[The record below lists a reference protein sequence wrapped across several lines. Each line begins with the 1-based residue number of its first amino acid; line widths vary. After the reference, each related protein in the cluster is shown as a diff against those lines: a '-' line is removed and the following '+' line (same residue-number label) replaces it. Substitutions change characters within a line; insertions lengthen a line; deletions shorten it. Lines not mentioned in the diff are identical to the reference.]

1 MAINFLNT
9 VNFNRNQLEQVV
21 IQSVSSDPTTNNV
34 VGQII
39 FNTTDDTLKQYVADT
54 QNPPVPATPT
64 PGWVEVG
71 STSAVE
77 TFTNTSGTYV
87 AFGTNNA
94 AAKGNVTV
102 GTVDLTAVNGG
113 AVTDTRFLSKDNT
126 WDKISFNVKDA
137 EGTPNTF
144 KIGPNDDLIFS
155 GVAYSAGGGTITDAS
170 TDGTVSIG
178 LITTAGTPSATTF
191 YRGDGSWVVP
201 TNDLYTLGK
210 AAASNDLILKND
222 GTDQD
227 TIVFNGTAKEI
238 KLDVATADSYTFSL
252 ADGAFAA
259 WGSTGTNLQ
268 LPEHATAKTP
278 ASGDD
283 STRIATTAFV
293 QAAVTGLLEFKGGF
307 DADTGTIVG
316 GTTNLTKNDQPNT
329 GDQRV
334 AVAVGDYYV
343 VTVAGDFFGNTATPL
358 TPGDS
363 VIVQTTAAAGASTE
377 ADFIIVQSDTDLAT
391 LSTVGL
397 GNVNADTDDS
407 KLGISVSYLS
417 GTAKTGVDL
426 VGLDAGG
433 AVDNSDVIF
442 GNNGTKNVKF
452 AISDIVGKSSVQLLL
467 DTPNVTGVTNQSS
480 PPTGTQGW
488 VINSNTVL
496 ESAALGC
503 SVEVMTAAGQT
514 VYADVSRSGNAITI
528 NFTAPSAITQGTY
541 RAIVTR
547 G

>member
-54 QNPPVPATPT
+54 QNPPVPASPT

-87 AFGTNNA
+87 AFGTDNA

-102 GTVDLTAVNGG
+102 GTVDLTAADGT
-113 AVTDTRFLSKDNT
+113 ADTDTRFLSKDNT
-126 WDKISFNVKDA
+126 WDKVSFNVKDV

-144 KIGPNDDLIFS
+144 KTGPNDDLIFS
-155 GVAYSAGGGTITDAS
+155 GVAYSAGGGTVTDAS
-170 TDGTVSIG
+170 TSGTVSVG

-191 YRGDGSWVVP
+191 YRGDGSWVIPV
-201 TNDLYTLGK
+201 NDLYTLGK

-222 GTDQD
+222 GVDQD

-238 KLDVATADSYTFSL
+238 KLDVATADNYTFSL

-259 WGSTGTNLQ
+259 WGTAGTNLQ

-307 DADTGTIVG
+307 NA
-316 GTTNLTKNDQPNT
+316 NT
-329 GDQRV
+329 GDLDSPLTTDLYTDTIIN
-334 AVAVGDYYV
+334 VGDYYV
-343 VTVAGDFFGNTATPL
+343 VTTAGDFFGNTATPL

-363 VIVQTTAAAGASTE
+363 VIAQNAVPDPSTTPAVE
-377 ADFIIVQSDTDLAT
+377 ADFIVVQSDTDLAT

-426 VGLDAGG
+426 VGLDPGG

-452 AISDIVGKSSVQLLL
+452 NIGNIIAKSSVQLLL
-467 DTPNVTGVTNQSS
+467 NTTTTGVSNQSS

-496 ESAALGC
+496 EAAALDCG
-503 SVEVMTAAGQT
+503 VEIMTAAGQT
-514 VYADVSRSGNAITI
+514 VYADITRSSNNITI
-528 NFTAPSAITQGTY
+528 NFTAPSAIAQGTY

>member
-1 MAINFLNT
+1 MAINFLNKVDFNKNELDHARI
-9 VNFNRNQLEQVV
+9 VNEAGNTAAGTGVTGQLYFDTTADSGVGVLKVWTNQ
-21 IQSVSSDPTTNNV
+21 
-34 VGQII
+34 
-39 FNTTDDTLKQYVADT
+39 
-54 QNPPVPATPT
+54 
-64 PGWVEVG
+64 WVEVG
-71 STSAVE
+71 GGVESLTTTQTGNSTGNSITLLSSAIGPV
-77 TFTNTSGTYV
+77 TVNAFAYAGAGNVGYVPSGGTNT
-87 AFGTNNA
+87 
-94 AAKGNVTV
+94 K
-102 GTVDLTAVNGG
+102 
-113 AVTDTRFLSKDNT
+113 FL
-126 WDKISFNVKDA
+126 
-137 EGTPNTF
+137 
-144 KIGPNDDLIFS
+144 
-155 GVAYSAGGGTITDAS
+155 
-170 TDGTVSIG
+170 
-178 LITTAGTPSATTF
+178 
-191 YRGDGSWVVP
+191 RGDGTWVVPTDTGVTGVTLVTGTSSGAPLTESITNRELTLTSMAYNGGTNIGYVPTGGSGTTFLRGDGTWVVP

-210 AAASNDLILKND
+210 AAGSNNLILKND
-222 GTDQD
+222 GVDQD
-227 TIVFNGTAKEI
+227 TIVFNGTSKEI

-259 WGSTGTNLQ
+259 WGTAGTNLQ

-307 DADTGTIVG
+307 NA
-316 GTTNLTKNDQPNT
+316 NT
-329 GDQRV
+329 GDLDSPLTTDLYTDTIIN
-334 AVAVGDYYV
+334 VGDYYV
-343 VTVAGDFFGNTATPL
+343 VTTAGDFFGNAATPL

-363 VIVQTTAAAGASTE
+363 VIAQNAVPDPSTTPAVE
-377 ADFIIVQSDTDLAT
+377 ADFIVVQSDTDLAT

-426 VGLDAGG
+426 VGLDPGG

-452 AISDIVGKSSVQLLL
+452 NIGNIIAKSSVQLLL
-467 DTPNVTGVTNQSS
+467 DTPNVTGVSNQSS
-480 PPTGTQGW
+480 PPAGTQGW

-496 ESAALGC
+496 EAAALNCG
-503 SVEVMTAAGQT
+503 VEVMTDAGQT
-514 VYADVSRSGNAITI
+514 VYADISRSGNDITI

>member
-54 QNPPVPATPT
+54 QNPPVPASPT

-87 AFGTNNA
+87 AFGTDNA

-102 GTVDLTAVNGG
+102 GTIDLTAADGT
-113 AVTDTRFLSKDNT
+113 ADTDTRFLSKDNT
-126 WDKISFNVKDA
+126 WDKVSFNVKDV

-144 KIGPNDDLIFS
+144 KTGPNDNLIFS
-155 GVAYSAGGGTITDAS
+155 GVAYSAGGGTVTDAS
-170 TDGTVSIG
+170 TPGTVSIG
-178 LITTAGTPSATTF
+178 LITTAGTPGATTF
-191 YRGDGSWVVP
+191 YRGDGSWVIPV
-201 TNDLYTLGK
+201 NDLYTLGK
-210 AAASNDLILKND
+210 AANSNDLILKNN
-222 GTDQD
+222 GVDQD

-238 KLDVATADSYTFSL
+238 KLDVATADNYTFSL

-259 WGSTGTNLQ
+259 WGSAGTNLQ

-307 DADTGTIVG
+307 NA
-316 GTTNLTKNDQPNT
+316 NT
-329 GDQRV
+329 GDLDSPLTGDLYTDV
-334 AVAVGDYYV
+334 AISIGDYYV
-343 VTVAGDFFGNTATPL
+343 VTTAGNFFGNAATPL

-363 VIVQTTAAAGASTE
+363 VIVQIAQDAGDAAE
-377 ADFIIVQSDTDLAT
+377 VDFIVVQSDTDLAT

-397 GNVNADTDDS
+397 GNVNADTADS

-417 GTAKTGVDL
+417 GTAKTGVDI

-433 AVDNSDVIF
+433 AVDNSDVVF

-452 AISDIVGKSSVQLLL
+452 RISDIVGKSSVQLLL
-467 DTPNVTGVTNQSS
+467 NTTITGVTDQSS
-480 PPTGTQGW
+480 PPSGTQGW

-496 ESAALGC
+496 EKSALDC
-503 SVEVMTAAGQT
+503 SVEVMTEAGQT
-514 VYADVSRSGNAITI
+514 VYADVTRSSNNITI
-528 NFTAPSAITQGTY
+528 NFTAPIAIAQGTY

>member
-1 MAINFLNT
+1 MAINFLNKVDFNKNELDHARI
-9 VNFNRNQLEQVV
+9 VNEAGNTAAGTGVTGQLYFDTTADSGVGVLKVWTNQ
-21 IQSVSSDPTTNNV
+21 
-34 VGQII
+34 
-39 FNTTDDTLKQYVADT
+39 
-54 QNPPVPATPT
+54 
-64 PGWVEVG
+64 WVEVG
-71 STSAVE
+71 GGVESLTTTQAGNSTGDSITLLSSAIGPV
-77 TFTNTSGTYV
+77 TVNAFAYAGAGNVGYVPSGGTNT
-87 AFGTNNA
+87 
-94 AAKGNVTV
+94 K
-102 GTVDLTAVNGG
+102 
-113 AVTDTRFLSKDNT
+113 FL
-126 WDKISFNVKDA
+126 
-137 EGTPNTF
+137 
-144 KIGPNDDLIFS
+144 
-155 GVAYSAGGGTITDAS
+155 
-170 TDGTVSIG
+170 
-178 LITTAGTPSATTF
+178 
-191 YRGDGSWVVP
+191 RGDGTWVVPTDTGITGVTLATGTSGGAPLTESITNRELTLTSMAYNGGTNIGYVPTGGSVTTFLRGDGTWVVP

-222 GTDQD
+222 GVDQD

-238 KLDVATADSYTFSL
+238 KLDVATADNYTFSL

-259 WGSTGTNLQ
+259 WGTAGTNLQ

-307 DADTGTIVG
+307 NA
-316 GTTNLTKNDQPNT
+316 NT
-329 GDQRV
+329 GDLDSPLTTDLYTDTIIN
-334 AVAVGDYYV
+334 VGDYYV
-343 VTVAGDFFGNTATPL
+343 VTTAGDFFGNAATPL

-363 VIVQTTAAAGASTE
+363 VIAQNAVPDPSTTPAVE
-377 ADFIIVQSDTDLAT
+377 ADFIVVQSDTDLAT

-426 VGLDAGG
+426 VGLDPGG

-452 AISDIVGKSSVQLLL
+452 NIGNIIAKSSVQLLL
-467 DTPNVTGVTNQSS
+467 DTPNVTGVSNQSS
-480 PPTGTQGW
+480 PPAGTQGW

-496 ESAALGC
+496 EAAALDCG
-503 SVEVMTAAGQT
+503 VEVMTAAGQT
-514 VYADVSRSGNAITI
+514 VYADISRSGNNITI

>member
-54 QNPPVPATPT
+54 QNPPVPASPT

-87 AFGTNNA
+87 AFGTDNDK
-94 AAKGNVTV
+94 AKGNVTV
-102 GTVDLTAVNGG
+102 GTVDLTAANGT

-126 WDKISFNVKDA
+126 WDKVSFNVKDV

-144 KIGPNDDLIFS
+144 KTGPNDNLIFS
-155 GVAYSAGGGTITDAS
+155 GVAYAAGGGTVTDAS
-170 TDGTVSIG
+170 TSGTVSIG
-178 LITTAGTPSATTF
+178 LITTSGTPSATTF
-191 YRGDGSWVVP
+191 YRGDGSWVIPV
-201 TNDLYTLGK
+201 NDLYTLGK

-222 GTDQD
+222 GVDQD

-238 KLDVATADSYTFSL
+238 NLDVATADSYTFSL

-259 WGSTGTNLQ
+259 WGTTGTNLQ

-307 DADTGTIVG
+307 NA
-316 GTTNLTKNDQPNT
+316 NT
-329 GDQRV
+329 GDLDSPLTTDLYTDTIINI
-334 AVAVGDYYV
+334 GDYYV
-343 VTVAGDFFGNTATPL
+343 VTTAGDFFGNAATPL

-363 VIVQTTAAAGASTE
+363 VIAQNAVPDPTTTAATE
-377 ADFIIVQSDTDLAT
+377 ADFIVVQSDTDLAT

-467 DTPNVTGVTNQSS
+467 DATAGTGTTGVTNQSS

-496 ESAALGC
+496 EAAALDC

-514 VYADVSRSGNAITI
+514 VYADISRSGNNITI

>member
-1 MAINFLNT
+1 MAINFLNKVDFNKNELDHARI
-9 VNFNRNQLEQVV
+9 VNEAGNTAAGTGVTGQLYFDTTADSGVGVLKVWTNQ
-21 IQSVSSDPTTNNV
+21 
-34 VGQII
+34 
-39 FNTTDDTLKQYVADT
+39 
-54 QNPPVPATPT
+54 
-64 PGWVEVG
+64 WVEVG
-71 STSAVE
+71 GGVESLTTTQAGNSTGDSITLLSAA
-77 TFTNTSGTYV
+77 T
-87 AFGTNNA
+87 
-94 AAKGNVTV
+94 
-102 GTVDLTAVNGG
+102 G
-113 AVTDTRFLSKDNT
+113 AVTVNAF
-126 WDKISFNVKDA
+126 
-137 EGTPNTF
+137 
-144 KIGPNDDLIFS
+144 
-155 GVAYSAGGGTITDAS
+155 AYAGAGLVGYVPSGGTNTKF
-170 TDGTVSIG
+170 
-178 LITTAGTPSATTF
+178 L
-191 YRGDGSWVVP
+191 RGDGTWVVPTDTGITGVTLATGTSGGAPLTESITNRELTLTSMAYNGGTNIGYVPTGGSVTTFLRGDGTWVVP

-222 GTDQD
+222 GVDQD

-252 ADGAFAA
+252 ADGAFAEWA
-259 WGSTGTNLQ
+259 ASGTNLQ
-268 LPEHATAKTP
+268 LPEHAVAKTP

-307 DADTGTIVG
+307 NANTGAIVG
-316 GTTNLTKNDQPNT
+316 GGNLTT
-329 GDQRV
+329 GGSRV
-334 AVAVGDYYV
+334 AIAVGDYYV

-363 VIVQTTAAAGASTE
+363 VIVQTAAAAGASTE

-426 VGLDAGG
+426 VGLDPGG

-452 AISDIVGKSSVQLLL
+452 NIGNIIAKSSVQLLL
-467 DTPNVTGVTNQSS
+467 NTTTTGVSNQSS
-480 PPTGTQGW
+480 PPAGTQGW

-496 ESAALGC
+496 EAAALDCG
-503 SVEVMTAAGQT
+503 VEIMTAAGQT
-514 VYADVSRSGNAITI
+514 VYADISRSSNNITI
-528 NFTAPSAITQGTY
+528 NFTAPSAIAQGTY

-547 G
+547 A

>member
-54 QNPPVPATPT
+54 QNPPVPASPT

-87 AFGTNNA
+87 AFGTDNA

-102 GTVDLTAVNGG
+102 GTVDLTAANGT

-126 WDKISFNVKDA
+126 WDKVSFNVKDV

-144 KIGPNDDLIFS
+144 KTGPNDNLIFS
-155 GVAYSAGGGTITDAS
+155 GVAYSAGGGTVTDAS
-170 TDGTVSIG
+170 TSGTVSVG

-191 YRGDGSWVVP
+191 YRGDGSWIVP
-201 TNDLYTLGK
+201 VNDLYTLGK
-210 AAASNDLILKND
+210 AANSNDLILKND
-222 GTDQD
+222 GVDQD

-238 KLDVATADSYTFSL
+238 KLDVATVDNYTFSL
-252 ADGAFAA
+252 ADGAFAE
-259 WGSTGTNLQ
+259 WGAAGSPTNLQ
-268 LPEHATAKTP
+268 LPEHAVAKTP

-307 DADTGTIVG
+307 NANTGAIVG
-316 GTTNLTKNDQPNT
+316 GGNLTT
-329 GDQRV
+329 GGSRV

-343 VTVAGDFFGNTATPL
+343 VTVAGDFFGNAATPL

-363 VIVQTTAAAGASTE
+363 VIVQTAAAAGASVE

-452 AISDIVGKSSVQLLL
+452 NIGNIIAKSSVQLLL
-467 DTPNVTGVTNQSS
+467 NTTTTGVGNQSS

-496 ESAALGC
+496 EAAAIDC
-503 SVEVMTAAGQT
+503 SIEVMTAAGQT
-514 VYADVSRSGNAITI
+514 VYADISRSGNNITI
-528 NFTAPSAITQGTY
+528 NFTAPSAIAQGTY

>member
-1 MAINFLNT
+1 MAINFLNKVDFNKNELDHARI
-9 VNFNRNQLEQVV
+9 VNEAGNTAAGTGVTGQLYFDTTADSGVGVLKVWTNQ
-21 IQSVSSDPTTNNV
+21 
-34 VGQII
+34 
-39 FNTTDDTLKQYVADT
+39 
-54 QNPPVPATPT
+54 
-64 PGWVEVG
+64 WVEVG
-71 STSAVE
+71 GGVESLTTTQTGNSTGNSITLLSSAIGPV
-77 TFTNTSGTYV
+77 TVNAFAYAGAGNVGYVPSGGTNT
-87 AFGTNNA
+87 
-94 AAKGNVTV
+94 K
-102 GTVDLTAVNGG
+102 
-113 AVTDTRFLSKDNT
+113 FL
-126 WDKISFNVKDA
+126 
-137 EGTPNTF
+137 
-144 KIGPNDDLIFS
+144 
-155 GVAYSAGGGTITDAS
+155 
-170 TDGTVSIG
+170 
-178 LITTAGTPSATTF
+178 
-191 YRGDGSWVVP
+191 RGDGTWVVPTDTGVTGVTLATGTSSGAPLTESITNRELTLTSMAYNGGTNIGYVPTGGSGTTFLRGDGTWVVP

-222 GTDQD
+222 GVDQD

-252 ADGAFAA
+252 ADGAFAEWA
-259 WGSTGTNLQ
+259 ASGTNLQ
-268 LPEHATAKTP
+268 LPEHAVAKTP

-307 DADTGTIVG
+307 NANTGAIVG
-316 GTTNLTKNDQPNT
+316 GGNLTT
-329 GDQRV
+329 GGSRV
-334 AVAVGDYYV
+334 AIAVGDYYV

-363 VIVQTTAAAGASTE
+363 VIVQTAAAAGASTE

-426 VGLDAGG
+426 VGLDPGG

-452 AISDIVGKSSVQLLL
+452 NIGNIIAKSSVQLLL
-467 DTPNVTGVTNQSS
+467 NTTTTGVSNQSS
-480 PPTGTQGW
+480 PPAGTQGW

-496 ESAALGC
+496 EAAALDCG
-503 SVEVMTAAGQT
+503 VEVMTAAGQT
-514 VYADVSRSGNAITI
+514 VYADISRSGNNITI

-547 G
+547 A

>member
-54 QNPPVPATPT
+54 QNPPVPASPT

-87 AFGTNNA
+87 AFGTDNA

-102 GTVDLTAVNGG
+102 GTVDLTAVNGT

-126 WDKISFNVKDA
+126 WDKVSFNVKDV

-155 GVAYSAGGGTITDAS
+155 GVAYAAGGGTVTDAS
-170 TDGTVSIG
+170 TSGTVSVG

-191 YRGDGSWVVP
+191 YRGDGSWVIPV
-201 TNDLYTLGK
+201 NDLYTLGK
-210 AAASNDLILKND
+210 AANSNDLILKND
-222 GTDQD
+222 GVDQD

-293 QAAVTGLLEFKGGF
+293 QAAVTGLLEFKSGF
-307 DADTGTIVG
+307 NA
-316 GTTNLTKNDQPNT
+316 NT
-329 GDQRV
+329 GIIADGSGDDLYTDR
-334 AVAVGDYYV
+334 AISVGDYYV
-343 VTVAGDFFGNTATPL
+343 VTVAGNFFGNTATPL

-363 VIVQTTAAAGASTE
+363 VIVQSNAAAGSAVE
-377 ADFIIVQSDTDLAT
+377 ADFIVVQSDTDLAT

-397 GNVNADTDDS
+397 GNVNADTADN
-407 KLGISVSYLS
+407 KLGISVSYNS

-433 AVDNSDVIF
+433 AVDNSDIIF
-442 GNNGTKNVKF
+442 GYNGTKNVKF
-452 AISDIVGKSSVQLLL
+452 NIGNIIGKSSVQLLL
-467 DTPNVTGVTNQSS
+467 DTPNVAGVSNQSS

-496 ESAALGC
+496 EAAALDCGI
-503 SVEVMTAAGQT
+503 EIMTAAGQT
-514 VYADVSRSGNAITI
+514 VYADITRSSNDITV
-528 NFTAPSAITQGTY
+528 NFTAPSAIAQGTY

>member
-1 MAINFLNT
+1 MAINFLNKVDFNKNELDHARI
-9 VNFNRNQLEQVV
+9 VNEAGNTAAGTGVTGQLYFDTTADSGVGVLKVWTNQ
-21 IQSVSSDPTTNNV
+21 
-34 VGQII
+34 
-39 FNTTDDTLKQYVADT
+39 
-54 QNPPVPATPT
+54 
-64 PGWVEVG
+64 WVEVG
-71 STSAVE
+71 GGVESLTTTQTGNSTGNSITLLSSAIGPV
-77 TFTNTSGTYV
+77 TVNAFAYAGAGNVGYVPSGGTNT
-87 AFGTNNA
+87 
-94 AAKGNVTV
+94 K
-102 GTVDLTAVNGG
+102 
-113 AVTDTRFLSKDNT
+113 FL
-126 WDKISFNVKDA
+126 
-137 EGTPNTF
+137 
-144 KIGPNDDLIFS
+144 
-155 GVAYSAGGGTITDAS
+155 
-170 TDGTVSIG
+170 
-178 LITTAGTPSATTF
+178 
-191 YRGDGSWVVP
+191 RGDGTWVVPTDTGVTGVTLATGTSSGAPLTESITNRELTLTSMAYNGGTNIGYVPTGGSGTTFLRGDGTWVVP

-210 AAASNDLILKND
+210 AANSNDLILKND
-222 GTDQD
+222 GVDQD
-227 TIVFNGTAKEI
+227 TIVFNGTSKEI

-252 ADGAFAA
+252 ADGAFAEWA
-259 WGSTGTNLQ
+259 ASGTNLQ
-268 LPEHATAKTP
+268 LPEHAVAKTP

-307 DADTGTIVG
+307 NANTGAIVG
-316 GTTNLTKNDQPNT
+316 GGNLTT
-329 GDQRV
+329 GGSRV
-334 AVAVGDYYV
+334 AIAVGDYYV

-363 VIVQTTAAAGASTE
+363 VIVQTAAAAGASTE

-426 VGLDAGG
+426 VGLDPGG

-452 AISDIVGKSSVQLLL
+452 NIGNIIAKSSVQLLL
-467 DTPNVTGVTNQSS
+467 NTTTTGVSNQSS
-480 PPTGTQGW
+480 PPAGTQGW

-496 ESAALGC
+496 EAAALDCG
-503 SVEVMTAAGQT
+503 VEVMTAAGQT
-514 VYADVSRSGNAITI
+514 VYADISRSGNNITI

-547 G
+547 A

>member
-54 QNPPVPATPT
+54 QNPPVPASPT

-87 AFGTNNA
+87 AFGTDNA

-102 GTVDLTAVNGG
+102 GTVDLTAAIGT
-113 AVTDTRFLSKDNT
+113 ADTDTRFLSKDNT
-126 WDKISFNVKDA
+126 WDKISFNVKDV
-137 EGTPNTF
+137 EGTPNSF
-144 KIGPNDDLIFS
+144 KTGPNDNLIFS
-155 GVAYSAGGGTITDAS
+155 GVAYAAGGGTVTDAS
-170 TDGTVSIG
+170 TSGTVSIG
-178 LITTAGTPSATTF
+178 LITTAGTPGATTF
-191 YRGDGSWVVP
+191 YRGDGSWVIPV
-201 TNDLYTLGK
+201 NDLYTLGK
-210 AAASNDLILKND
+210 AANSNDLILKNN
-222 GTDQD
+222 GVDQD

-238 KLDVATADSYTFSL
+238 KLDVATADNYTFSL

-259 WGSTGTNLQ
+259 WGSAGTNLQ

-307 DADTGTIVG
+307 NA
-316 GTTNLTKNDQPNT
+316 NT
-329 GDQRV
+329 GDLDSPLTGDLYTDV
-334 AVAVGDYYV
+334 AISIGDYYV
-343 VTVAGDFFGNTATPL
+343 VTTAGNFFGNAATPL

-363 VIVQTTAAAGASTE
+363 VIVQIAQDAGDAAE
-377 ADFIIVQSDTDLAT
+377 VDFIVVQSDTDLAT

-397 GNVNADTDDS
+397 GNVNADTADS

-417 GTAKTGVDL
+417 GTAKTGVDI

-433 AVDNSDVIF
+433 AVDNSDVVF

-452 AISDIVGKSSVQLLL
+452 RISDIVGKSSVQLLL
-467 DTPNVTGVTNQSS
+467 NTTITGVTDQSS
-480 PPTGTQGW
+480 PPSGTQGW

-496 ESAALGC
+496 EKSALDC
-503 SVEVMTAAGQT
+503 SVEVMTEAGQT
-514 VYADVSRSGNAITI
+514 VYADVTRSSNNITI
-528 NFTAPSAITQGTY
+528 NFTAPIAIAQGTY

>member
-1 MAINFLNT
+1 MAINFLNKVDFNKNELDHARI
-9 VNFNRNQLEQVV
+9 VNEAGNTAAGTGVTGQLYFDTTADSGVGVLKVWTNQ
-21 IQSVSSDPTTNNV
+21 
-34 VGQII
+34 
-39 FNTTDDTLKQYVADT
+39 
-54 QNPPVPATPT
+54 
-64 PGWVEVG
+64 WVEVG
-71 STSAVE
+71 GGVESLTTTQTGNSTGNSITLLSSAIGPV
-77 TFTNTSGTYV
+77 TVNAFAYAGAGNVGYVPSGGTNT
-87 AFGTNNA
+87 
-94 AAKGNVTV
+94 K
-102 GTVDLTAVNGG
+102 
-113 AVTDTRFLSKDNT
+113 FL
-126 WDKISFNVKDA
+126 
-137 EGTPNTF
+137 
-144 KIGPNDDLIFS
+144 
-155 GVAYSAGGGTITDAS
+155 
-170 TDGTVSIG
+170 
-178 LITTAGTPSATTF
+178 
-191 YRGDGSWVVP
+191 RGDGTWVVPTDTGVTGVTLVTGTSSGAPLTESITNRELTLTSMAYNGGTNIGYVPTGGSGTTFLRGDGTWVVP

-210 AAASNDLILKND
+210 AANSNDLILKND
-222 GTDQD
+222 GVDQD
-227 TIVFNGTAKEI
+227 TIVFNGTSKEI

-252 ADGAFAA
+252 ADGAFAE
-259 WGSTGTNLQ
+259 WGAAGSPTNLQ
-268 LPEHATAKTP
+268 LPEHAVAKTP

-307 DADTGTIVG
+307 NANTGAIVG
-316 GTTNLTKNDQPNT
+316 GGNLTT
-329 GDQRV
+329 GGSRV
-334 AVAVGDYYV
+334 AIAVGDYYV

-363 VIVQTTAAAGASTE
+363 VIVQTAAAAGASTE

-452 AISDIVGKSSVQLLL
+452 NIGNIIAKSSVQLLL
-467 DTPNVTGVTNQSS
+467 NTTTTGVSNQSS
-480 PPTGTQGW
+480 PPAGTQGW

-496 ESAALGC
+496 EAAALNCG
-503 SVEVMTAAGQT
+503 VEVMTDAGQT
-514 VYADVSRSGNAITI
+514 VYADISRSGNDITI

-547 G
+547 A

>member
-54 QNPPVPATPT
+54 QNPPVPASPT

-87 AFGTNNA
+87 AFGTDNA

-102 GTVDLTAVNGG
+102 GTVDLTAADGT
-113 AVTDTRFLSKDNT
+113 ADTDTRFLSKDNT
-126 WDKISFNVKDA
+126 WDKVSFNVKDV

-144 KIGPNDDLIFS
+144 KTGPNDDLIFS
-155 GVAYSAGGGTITDAS
+155 GVAYSAGGGTVTDAS
-170 TDGTVSIG
+170 TSGTVSVG

-191 YRGDGSWVVP
+191 YRGDGSWVIPV
-201 TNDLYTLGK
+201 NDLYTLGK

-222 GTDQD
+222 GVDQD

-238 KLDVATADSYTFSL
+238 KLDVATADNYTFSL

-259 WGSTGTNLQ
+259 WGTAGTNLQ

-307 DADTGTIVG
+307 NA
-316 GTTNLTKNDQPNT
+316 NT
-329 GDQRV
+329 GDLDSPLTTDLYTDTIIN
-334 AVAVGDYYV
+334 VGDYYV
-343 VTVAGDFFGNTATPL
+343 VTTAGDFFGNTATPL

-363 VIVQTTAAAGASTE
+363 VIAQNAVPDPSTTPAVE
-377 ADFIIVQSDTDLAT
+377 ADFIVVQSDTDLAT

-452 AISDIVGKSSVQLLL
+452 NIGNIIAKSSVQLLL
-467 DTPNVTGVTNQSS
+467 NTTTTGVSNQSS

-496 ESAALGC
+496 EAAALDCG
-503 SVEVMTAAGQT
+503 VEVMTAAGQT
-514 VYADVSRSGNAITI
+514 VYADITRSSNNITI
-528 NFTAPSAITQGTY
+528 NFTAPSAIAQGTY

>member
-54 QNPPVPATPT
+54 QNPPVPASPT

-87 AFGTNNA
+87 AFGTDNA

-102 GTVDLTAVNGG
+102 GTIDLTAEDDN
-113 AVTDTRFLSKDNT
+113 AADTDTRFLSKDNT
-126 WDKISFNVKDA
+126 WDKVSFNVKDV

-144 KIGPNDDLIFS
+144 KTGPNDNLIFS
-155 GVAYSAGGGTITDAS
+155 GVAYSAGGGTVTDAS
-170 TDGTVSIG
+170 TSGTVSVG
-178 LITTAGTPSATTF
+178 LITTAGTPGATTF
-191 YRGDGSWVVP
+191 YRGDGSWVIPV
-201 TNDLYTLGK
+201 NDLYTLGK
-210 AAASNDLILKND
+210 AANSNDLILKND
-222 GTDQD
+222 GVDQD

-238 KLDVATADSYTFSL
+238 KLDVATADNYTFSL
-252 ADGAFAA
+252 ADGAFAV
-259 WGSTGTNLQ
+259 WGSAGTNLQ

-293 QAAVTGLLEFKGGF
+293 QQAVTGLLEFKGGF
-307 DADTGTIVG
+307 NA
-316 GTTNLTKNDQPNT
+316 NT
-329 GDQRV
+329 GDLDSPLTGDLYTDV
-334 AVAVGDYYV
+334 AISIGDYYV
-343 VTVAGDFFGNTATPL
+343 VTTAGNFFGNTATPL

-363 VIVQTTAAAGASTE
+363 VIVQIAQDAGDAAE
-377 ADFIIVQSDTDLAT
+377 VDFIVVQSDTDLAT

-397 GNVNADTDDS
+397 GNVNADTADS

-417 GTAKTGVDL
+417 GTAKTGVDI

-433 AVDNSDVIF
+433 AVDNSDVVF

-452 AISDIVGKSSVQLLL
+452 NISDIVGKSSVQLLL
-467 DTPNVTGVTNQSS
+467 NTTTTGVTDQSS
-480 PPTGTQGW
+480 PPAGTQGW

-496 ESAALGC
+496 EAAALDC

-514 VYADVSRSGNAITI
+514 VYADVTRSSNDITI
-528 NFTAPSAITQGTY
+528 NFTAPSAIAQGAY